1 MVHMLQLIEQSGVW
15 PQRLSHVYYFLI
27 PKLGGGLR
35 PIGLLPSLVRIWERM
50 RRPIVS
56 AWMQRQARNY
66 DWAAVGKTAED
77 AAWQQLVRAEGVDC
91 MQDEPNATAVTTVLL
106 DMVKCF
112 EKVRLIHV
120 WRWGKYWGVPVG
132 LLKLL
137 LQVFS
142 FQKTIIVDGSHS
154 KPVHTANAIIPGSAM
169 GEQASQAS
177 QASGALTRLG
187 RHKSVKM
194 A

>member
-1 MVHMLQLIEQSGVW
+1 
-15 PQRLSHVYYFLI
+15 
-27 PKLGGGLR
+27 
-35 PIGLLPSLVRIWERM
+35 
-50 RRPIVS
+50 
-56 AWMQRQARNY
+56 MQRQARNY
-66 DWAAVGKTAED
+66 DWAAVGKTAEG
-77 AAWQQLVRAEGVDC
+77 AAWQQLVRSEGVDC
-91 MQDEPNATAVTTVLL
+91 TQDEPNATAVTTVLL

-154 KPVHTANAIIPGSAM
+154 KPVRTVNAIIPGSAFSCAILHIVLLWPCDKLL
-169 GEQASQAS
+169 QLYPSIRLAKYVDD
-177 QASGALTRLG
+177 LTIT
-187 RHKSVKM
+187 VKGPRNE
-194 A
+194 AADLAVRATN